1 LAPFS
6 FCEFDLTF
14 LPNPFPSPADAY
26 SHNTYLHESKDMKTA
41 SIDEQYKLSIWQNLR
56 LMPLFSMIFGGILLL
71 FALCIGLASYFLI
84 QSNNSLNDATEEIQ
98 IRMGISNSSNH
109 LRTARLNVLQSG
121 AAARIG
127 EMDGY
132 RADLARTETRIKQAR
147 EGFKLYMDRK
157 AKTPA
162 DIALD
167 EPLTASFN
175 AYIDKGLKPMIE
187 SAKQGSF
194 EGIVAQETD
203 VTRKLDDAYNAVLLK
218 AIKIRTDRAEAIN
231 AAAAHQSRVG
241 FIAMAIAFVAALVLV
256 LLTFVFLRRVVIN
269 PLRQSVDRIERIA
282 QGDLTAPEQAYGRSE
297 IGSLLHNL
305 QLMQASLV
313 RTVGTVREGAVAI
326 YQGSS
331 EISAGNTDLSS
342 RTEEQASALEQTAA
356 SMEQLTATVKQN
368 AENAHHASQL
378 AADASGKARSGGD
391 LVSGVVQTM
400 NNISGSSKKIA
411 EITNVINSIAFQTNI
426 LALNAAVEAAR
437 AGEQGRGFA
446 VVASEVR
453 NLAQRSAQAAKEI
466 ETLIAESVGLIT
478 NGSRQVGEA
487 GNTMGEIVEAVRR
500 VTDIMAEIA
509 AASDEQ
515 SRGIQQVSLAVT
527 EMDNVTQQNAS
538 LVEEASSAAASL
550 EDQAGRLT
558 QAVAVFRLNDT
569 PVAQV
574 AKAAQSALRTP
585 NLAPRPALA
594 TSGNDN
600 WETF

>member
-1 LAPFS
+1 
-6 FCEFDLTF
+6 
-14 LPNPFPSPADAY
+14 
-26 SHNTYLHESKDMKTA
+26 MKTA

-231 AAAAHQSRVG
+231 AEAAHQSRIG
-241 FIAMAIAFVAALVLV
+241 FIAMAVAFAAALLLV
-256 LLTFVFLRRVVIN
+256 LLTFVFLRRVVIT

-558 QAVAVFRLNDT
+558 QAVAVFRLNDA
-569 PVAQV
+569 PVAHV

-600 WETF
+600 WEKF